1 MVRAVLAVTSVLML
15 AGCGATVGPPGL
27 DDLCRDARN
36 CAPRCG
42 SVATGA
48 SPDCSPAQN
57 EGRTRG

>member
-1 MVRAVLAVTSVLML
+1 MLVL
-15 AGCGATVGPPGL
+15 AGCSSMEPPGL
-27 DDLCRDARN
+27 DDICRDARN

>member
-1 MVRAVLAVTSVLML
+1 MKRMIAAAAGLLML
-15 AGCGATVGPPGL
+15 TGCESLSPGGL
-27 DDLCRDARN
+27 DDMCRDARN

-48 SPDCSPAQN
+48 SPECSPAEN

>member
-1 MVRAVLAVTSVLML
+1 MVRRIGAAMSLFLL

-27 DDLCRDARN
+27 NDLCRDAAN

-48 SPDCSPAQN
+48 SPDCSPAEN

>member
-1 MVRAVLAVTSVLML
+1 MRRIVAGIGML
-15 AGCGATVGPPGL
+15 VMAGCSSMEPPGL
-27 DDLCRDARN
+27 DDICRDARN

>member
-1 MVRAVLAVTSVLML
+1 MKRMIAAAAGLLML
-15 AGCGATVGPPGL
+15 TGCESISPGSL
-27 DDLCRDARN
+27 DDMCQDARN

-48 SPDCSPAQN
+48 SPECSPSQN

>member
-1 MVRAVLAVTSVLML
+1 MSRVITAVAGLLLLS
-15 AGCGATVGPPGL
+15 GCGATVGPPSL
-27 DDLCRDARN
+27 NDMCRDARN

-48 SPDCSPAQN
+48 SPDCSPAEN

>member
-1 MVRAVLAVTSVLML
+1 MARRVSWVLGLLML
-15 AGCGATVGPPGL
+15 AGCESISPGGP
-27 DDLCRDARN
+27 DDWCRDASN

-48 SPDCSPAQN
+48 SPDCSPAEN